1 MLLRDEPT
9 DSVPDPPT
17 MVGELG
23 SVRKHRTTG
32 RVECLARWFV
42 RASDRQLEAVLAPG
56 DRGAAPTQPDSL
68 VYRIGGQTQ
77 DAWAYDWVD
86 AESVLGKCKTTYAP
100 PTVILQHCERAAK
113 RGWRH
118 GLELRP

>member
-1 MLLRDEPT
+1 MLLRDAPSEDGSPR
-9 DSVPDPPT
+9 PA

-42 RASDRQLEAVLAPG
+42 RASDRQLEAVLAPE
-56 DRGAAPTQPDSL
+56 DRGAASTQPDSL

-113 RGWRH
+113 RGSRQ
-118 GLELRP
+118 GL